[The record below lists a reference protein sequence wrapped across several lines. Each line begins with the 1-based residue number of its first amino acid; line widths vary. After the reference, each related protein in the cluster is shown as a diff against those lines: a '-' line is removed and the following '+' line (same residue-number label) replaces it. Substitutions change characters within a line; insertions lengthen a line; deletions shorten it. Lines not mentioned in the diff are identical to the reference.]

1 MRMKNKRPT
10 ALFVVLVTFAILLG
24 ASKPFDAVH
33 ASPQGF
39 NIKSLVIEGNTI
51 FSEEALVK
59 APGFDHPIEAD
70 MEEIHQMAD
79 RITSFYRDRGYPFAL
94 AYVPEQSVQDGE
106 VIIKVI
112 EGCWGQI
119 TATGDPALI
128 AWAQRFLCGLKPGC
142 VIEEKSLERSILIL
156 GDQPGIEVS
165 PLMCPGEKVG
175 TGDLEVQVTEGAKCS
190 GQARLDNHGN
200 RYSGEYR
207 GELTLRMNRAFA
219 IGDEL
224 SLRTL
229 YTRENMWLGQ
239 LDYSFAI
246 GYSGLRGNVGYAHTA
261 YDLMAPYEGY
271 TGTAKVSKAGLSYPL
286 IRSRKTNL
294 ALYVTGQYKDLNN
307 ELSGA
312 SYEKKTSLSGIAGLQ
327 FDHRDS
333 FGGGGITYGDLSV
346 TVGDLDS
353 DNAGAVQGSFTKAN
367 LEVTRLQNLSSAF
380 SLFVNASGQWSD
392 SDLDSSESF
401 TLGGANGV
409 RAYPQG
415 EASGSEGWLARAEL
429 RYFFGGSFAPF
440 IFYDAGHISKD
451 ASTEERGIGG
461 AGLGLRIVRG
471 SQEVDIIAAWPTHGG
486 PSRSDNT
493 SAPLIW
499 FTLTHSF

>member
-1 MRMKNKRPT
+1 MKNKRPT
-10 ALFVVLVTFAILLG
+10 ALFVVLVAFVLLLG
-24 ASKPFDAVH
+24 AAKPFDAVH

-39 NIKSLVIEGNTI
+39 NIKSLAIEGNTI
-51 FSEEALVK
+51 FTKETLLAAS
-59 APGFDHPIEAD
+59 GFDHPVEAGMDEIQD
-70 MEEIHQMAD
+70 MAR

-119 TATGDPALI
+119 TATGDTTLI
-128 AWAQRFLCGLKPGC
+128 AWAQRFLCVLKPGS
-142 VIEEKSLERSILIL
+142 VIEGKCLERSILIL
-156 GDQPGIEVS
+156 GDQPGVEVS

-175 TGDLEVQVTEGAKCS
+175 TGDLEVLVTEGARYS

-207 GELTLRMNRAFA
+207 GEMTLRMNRAFA

-229 YTRENMWLGQ
+229 YTSENMWLGQ

-246 GYSGLRGNVGYAHTA
+246 GYPGLRGNVGYAHTA

-286 IRSRKTNL
+286 VRSRMTNL
-294 ALYVTGQYKDLNN
+294 ALYLTGQYKDLNN

-312 SYEKKTSLSGIAGLQ
+312 SYEKKTSWSGIAGMR
-327 FDHRDS
+327 FDHRDA

-367 LEVTRLQNLSSAF
+367 LEITRLQNLSSAF

-401 TLGGANGV
+401 TLGGASGV

-415 EASGSEGWLARAEL
+415 EASGSEGWLARSEL
-429 RYFFGGSFAPF
+429 RYAANDYFVPYV
-440 IFYDAGHISKD
+440 FYDAGHISSEVAAEKR
-451 ASTEERGIGG
+451 SIGG
-461 AGLGLRIVRG
+461 AGLGLRLARS
-471 SQEVDIIAAWPTHGG
+471 SQEFDIFAAWPTHGG

-493 SAPLIW
+493 STPLIW
-499 FTLTHSF
+499 FTLTHRF

>member
-1 MRMKNKRPT
+1 MRMKNKIST
-10 ALFVVLVTFAILLG
+10 SVFVVLVALATLLG
-24 ASKPFDAVH
+24 GAKTFDAGH
-33 ASPQGF
+33 ASLQGF

-51 FSEEALVK
+51 FTKETLMAAS
-59 APGFDHPIEAD
+59 GFDHPAEAGMD
-70 MEEIHQMAD
+70 EIHDMAG
-79 RITSFYRDRGYPFAL
+79 RITAFYRDRGYPFAL

-112 EGCWGQI
+112 EGRYGHI
-119 TATGDPALI
+119 TATGDPALA
-128 AWAQRFLCGLKPGC
+128 AWAQRFLYVLKPGC
-142 VIEEKSLERSILIL
+142 VIEEKCLERSILVL

-165 PLMCPGEKVG
+165 PLICPGERVG
-175 TGDLEVQVTEGAKCS
+175 LGDLEVRVTEGPRFS
-190 GQARLDNHGN
+190 GQVRLDNHGN

-229 YTRENMWLGQ
+229 YTSENMWLGQ
-239 LDYSFAI
+239 LDYTFPI

-286 IRSRKTNL
+286 VRGRMTNL
-294 ALYVTGQYKDLNN
+294 ALYLTGQYKDLNN

-312 SYEKKTSLSGIAGLQ
+312 SYEKKTSWSGIAGMR
-327 FDHRDS
+327 FDHRDA

-346 TVGDLDS
+346 TEGDLDS

-367 LEVTRLQNLSSAF
+367 LEITRLQNLSSAF

-415 EASGSEGWLARAEL
+415 EASGSEGWLARAEF
-429 RYFFGGSFAPF
+429 RYSPGDTFAPY
-440 IFYDAGHISKD
+440 IFYDAGHISSD
-451 ASTEERGIGG
+451 AAAEERSIGG
-461 AGLGLRIVRG
+461 AGLGLRFWYDSG
-471 SQEVDIIAAWPTHGG
+471 DLDICAAWPTHGG